1 MILSQAGS
9 LSSSVISH
17 ILFAVAVCVLIGL
30 VLVLRLGIRGLRKLL
45 LERTGPWRWVGIILL
60 GTVVLVIG
68 AYVGIVVIG
77 VLRLLIS

>member
-9 LSSSVISH
+9 LTSGVISH
-17 ILFAVAVCVLIGL
+17 VLAVVAVCVLIGL
-30 VLVLRLGIRGLRKLL
+30 VLVMRLGIRELRRLL

-60 GTVVLVIG
+60 GTVVLAIG

-77 VLRLLIS
+77 VLSLLIP